1 VAPVLARE
9 PCFNRAASSSFPG
22 VAETER
28 HQTQPRPETCSLMPE
43 TLNVAVVD
51 YDAGNTLSVTR
62 ALEKVGAK
70 VSLTPDPERVLAADA
85 VVLPGVGAFG
95 DCMRKLRERGM
106 DEACGE
112 AFRTGKPFL
121 GVCIALQVV
130 FEGSEESPGV
140 EGLGLMPGK
149 VVRFGGNGL
158 KIPHIGWN
166 EVSLVRSH
174 PVLDALDGEAFY
186 FVHSY
191 YPEPEKVGDL
201 IGETE
206 YGMRFC
212 SAAGRENLVAV
223 QFHPEKSSGAGLR
236 LYENFLSWARA

>member
-1 VAPVLARE
+1 MAD
-9 PCFNRAASSSFPG
+9 
-22 VAETER
+22 
-28 HQTQPRPETCSLMPE
+28 SLR
-43 TLNVAVVD
+43 VAVVD

-62 ALEKVGAK
+62 ALKKVGAK
-70 VSLTPDPERVLAADA
+70 VELTPDPERVLAADA

-112 AFRTGKPFL
+112 AFRRGNPFL
-121 GVCIALQVV
+121 GVCVALQVV

-140 EGLGLMPGK
+140 EGLGLMPGR
-149 VVRFGGNGL
+149 VVRFRGDGL
-158 KIPHIGWN
+158 KVPQIGWN
-166 EVSLVRSH
+166 ELSLVRSH
-174 PVLDALDGEAFY
+174 PVLDGLDGEAFY

-191 YPEPEKVGDL
+191 YPEPEEVGDL

-206 YGMRFC
+206 YGVRFC

-223 QFHPEKSSGAGLR
+223 QFHPEKSSGAGLG

>member
-1 VAPVLARE
+1 
-9 PCFNRAASSSFPG
+9 
-22 VAETER
+22 
-28 HQTQPRPETCSLMPE
+28 
-43 TLNVAVVD
+43 LNVAVVD

-62 ALEKVGAK
+62 ALEKVGAR
-70 VSLTPDPERVLAADA
+70 VDLTPYPERVLAADA

-106 DEACGE
+106 DEACRE
-112 AFRTGKPFL
+112 SFVVGKPLL
-121 GVCIALQVV
+121 GVCVALQVV

-140 EGLGLMPGK
+140 EGLGLMPGR
-149 VVRFGGNGL
+149 VVRFGDDGL
-158 KIPHIGWN
+158 KVPHIGWN
-166 EVSLVRSH
+166 ELSLVRGHS
-174 PVLDALDGEAFY
+174 VLDGLDGEAFY

-191 YPEPEKVGDL
+191 YPEPEEMEDL

-206 YGMRFC
+206 YGGRFC

-236 LYENFLSWARA
+236 MYENFLSWASA

>member
-1 VAPVLARE
+1 
-9 PCFNRAASSSFPG
+9 
-22 VAETER
+22 
-28 HQTQPRPETCSLMPE
+28 
-43 TLNVAVVD
+43 LNVAVID

-62 ALEKVGAK
+62 ALEKVGA
-70 VSLTPDPERVLAADA
+70 VVEFTQDPAVVASADA

-112 AFRTGKPFL
+112 AFRLGKPFL
-121 GVCIALQVV
+121 GVCVALQVV

-140 EGLGLMPGK
+140 EGLGLMPGR
-149 VVRFGGNGL
+149 VVRFGGDGL
-158 KIPHIGWN
+158 KVPHIGWN
-166 EVSLVRSH
+166 ELALVRSH
-174 PVLDALDGEAFY
+174 PVLEGLDGEAFY

-191 YPEPEKVGDL
+191 YPEPEASGDL

-206 YGMRFC
+206 YGVRFC

-223 QFHPEKSSGAGLR
+223 QFHPEKSSKAGLG
-236 LYENFLSWARA
+236 LYENFLSWAMA